1 MANFFETLFGRPKK
15 RDLNLGTPVTATIPG
30 FADLRKRVEG
40 MQMGYGPEFVERA
53 TSPFVTQREV
63 NWARKEKPAL
73 EESYGERG
81 LGRSTIAARD
91 IGEASAQK
99 ERDIQQM
106 ISEATLQNLQQ
117 GKTDLSSQLS
127 NLYNIGQAEATQ
139 ANLASADEAARRKY
153 QVGQEQQAD
162 LGETQFLNKAI
173 GSGLA
178 IAASVA
184 TGNPAL
190 ALGALSSMGNSSG
203 IPQQSQLDVIKDILS
218 GGGVT
223 SSIFTR
229 APQITKSGP
238 INLPTSRQ
246 LARPGALTVRR

>member
-1 MANFFETLFGRPKK
+1 MANFFETLFGKPKK
-15 RDLNLGTPVTATIPG
+15 RDLNLGTPVSAEIPG
-30 FADLRKRVEG
+30 FEDLRKRVEG

-63 NWARKEKPAL
+63 NWAKKEKPAL

-81 LGRSTIAARD
+81 LGRSTLAARD
-91 IGEASAQK
+91 IGEAYGQK
-99 ERDIQQM
+99 ERDINQM
-106 ISEATLQNLQQ
+106 IAEATLQNLQQ

-127 NLYNIGQAEATQ
+127 QLFNIGSAEAQQ

-153 QVGQEQQAD
+153 QIGQEQQAD
-162 LGETQFLNKAI
+162 LGETQFLNRAI
-173 GSGLA
+173 GVPMQ
-178 IAASVA
+178 IATSVL
-184 TGNPAL
+184 NPISS
-190 ALGALSSMGNSSG
+190 LGSQFG

-218 GGGVT
+218 GGGAT

-229 APQITKSGP
+229 APQMTKSGP
-238 INLPTSRQ
+238 INLPTARQ